1 VFFNMFATKETK
13 ARIAAEKESRALA
26 ARFDVSM
33 LDQIPTPVIAMD
45 QQMRIRYVNEAAA
58 SVVGRTPEACLGVHC
73 YELMRT
79 KHCNTSECRC
89 RQAMDHGRSAT
100 GETDA
105 SPAGVDTPIRYT
117 GAPLRDANDNVI
129 GAVEYIIDITAER
142 RMAVE
147 VESIAGVALEG
158 FLERRGDAAEFDG
171 NNRSVVEGVNM
182 VLDALVGHI
191 DIMPTPV
198 LIVDR
203 EFTVRYLNDA
213 AASVVG
219 LSADQAR
226 SQKCYDLFHAGDCHT
241 SNCALARA
249 MSSGAVETSETD
261 AHPQGLDLEISY
273 SGVPIRNSAGEI
285 VGAMEIVSDQT
296 IVKKAMRDSAEKV
309 EFLNS
314 VPTPVLV
321 VDRDYTIEFINPAGA
336 AATGR
341 SVEGCI
347 GQKCYDL
354 MCTGDC
360 RTSACAVSRAMQTDT
375 VSTSDT
381 VAKLPSGSLPI
392 RYTGRALKDASG
404 SIIGALEYVLD
415 ISKEMEI
422 TEELTALAAAAVDG
436 QLDRRADAGR
446 FEGNYKTI
454 VSGVNET
461 IEALLAPIQEAAMVL
476 EKVAERA
483 LDVRMNGDYRGD
495 HAAIKQ
501 NLNQAIEN
509 LDQSLAQVAESTEQ
523 VTSASNQISAG
534 SQSLAEGAN
543 EQSSS
548 LQEISSSLEE
558 MSSMTRQ
565 NAGNAEQAKALS
577 QAARESAEKG
587 NDVMG
592 LMSEAIDRIKSSSD
606 ETAKIIKTID
616 EIAFQTN
623 LLALNAAVEAARAG
637 EAGKGFA
644 VVAEEVRNLAQR
656 SAEAAKVTA
665 NMIEESQRN
674 ADGGVKTARE
684 VGEILG
690 EIVTGSAKVND
701 ITAEIAAASSEQARG
716 VDQVNVAV
724 AQMNKITQQN
734 AANSEESASAAE
746 ELASQSEELMG
757 MVGTFV
763 LTGGKRTRA
772 SGPESISFRGVSATG
787 LHAAEMAPAAQAAGF
802 AVKAVAPGGN
812 GNGRQHAGLKP
823 QQVIP
828 LDADEAL
835 DF

>member
-1 VFFNMFATKETK
+1 
-13 ARIAAEKESRALA
+13 
-26 ARFDVSM
+26 
-33 LDQIPTPVIAMD
+33 
-45 QQMRIRYVNEAAA
+45 
-58 SVVGRTPEACLGVHC
+58 
-73 YELMRT
+73 
-79 KHCNTSECRC
+79 
-89 RQAMDHGRSAT
+89 
-100 GETDA
+100 
-105 SPAGVDTPIRYT
+105 
-117 GAPLRDANDNVI
+117 
-129 GAVEYIIDITAER
+129 
-142 RMAVE
+142 
-147 VESIAGVALEG
+147 
-158 FLERRGDAAEFDG
+158 
-171 NNRSVVEGVNM
+171 
-182 VLDALVGHI
+182 
-191 DIMPTPV
+191 
-198 LIVDR
+198 
-203 EFTVRYLNDA
+203 
-213 AASVVG
+213 
-219 LSADQAR
+219 
-226 SQKCYDLFHAGDCHT
+226 
-241 SNCALARA
+241 
-249 MSSGAVETSETD
+249 
-261 AHPQGLDLEISY
+261 
-273 SGVPIRNSAGEI
+273 
-285 VGAMEIVSDQT
+285 
-296 IVKKAMRDSAEKV
+296 
-309 EFLNS
+309 
-314 VPTPVLV
+314 
-321 VDRDYTIEFINPAGA
+321 
-336 AATGR
+336 
-341 SVEGCI
+341 
-347 GQKCYDL
+347 
-354 MCTGDC
+354 
-360 RTSACAVSRAMQTDT
+360 MQTDT

-381 VAKLPSGSLPI
+381 VAKLPSGSLPT